1 MANSP
6 YDQVVEV
13 IESRSWSEEAA
24 CLDFPISDFFRFYH
38 EGVEAFLA
46 RVSKHGETLSCPPT
60 CPVMAE
66 CALEALIW
74 KDTDVIRAGKFIHP
88 HRGKSV
94 TKIRRELK
102 KVAGPL
108 MTKENEKLIESR
120 LDQTHKNFDLDR
132 KMRRV

>member
-13 IESRSWSEEAA
+13 IESRGWAEEAA
-24 CLDFPISDFFRFYH
+24 CLDFPLSDFFRFEH
-38 EGVEAFLA
+38 ETIEKFLA
-46 RVSKHGETLSCPPT
+46 RVNKHGETLSCPPT

-74 KDTDVIRAGKFIHP
+74 KDTEVIRAGKFIHP
-88 HRGKSV
+88 HRGKSK
-94 TKIRRELK
+94 TRIRQELK

-108 MTKENEKLIESR
+108 MTKENEKLIDSPLE
-120 LDQTHKNFDLDR
+120 QTHRNFDLDR